1 MSVLKS
7 FSAWLISAALMMSPL
22 TTSAQQPSSIVV
34 QGTNIKH
41 VLLISVDG
49 MHALDLTNYV
59 AAHPNSNLAWLQSTG
74 VTYDNASTSDPS
86 DSFPGLAALVTGATP
101 SVAGL
106 WYDDSY
112 NRNLIAPA
120 ATNASCPGTPGTEV
134 LFTEAIDI
142 DMTRLDGGGGIDP
155 NQLVRDPN
163 TCAPI
168 YPHQYLRV
176 NTIFNVAKNARM
188 YTAWSDKHRAYEWVK
203 GPTDDGVID
212 LFTPEV
218 NSYAINLPGI
228 TTPTFGSC
236 NPLPDTPSTGDDW
249 TKSTKNIQCYD
260 QIKVN
265 ATLNQIDGKTSDGT
279 KTAPVPAIFGMNF
292 QSVSVGQKLKSGG
305 YTDPVGTPSARLAQ
319 DLDFVDASLGAMIAE
334 INKQGLWPNTMIIVA
349 AKHGQS
355 AVQRSKLTA
364 IDSALIA
371 PIVGS
376 SYAFDISDDASL
388 IWLNDQ
394 TQTATAVANL
404 ATRANMAT
412 LGIQEIFAG
421 PSLKTKFGDPT
432 KDDHIPDI
440 LVKVNTG
447 VVFTTGSKIAEHGG
461 DNEDDVHTLLIVA
474 RKGTRAV
481 KTKTPV
487 TNFQVAPSIIK
498 VLGLNLNNLDAY
510 RIQNVQP
517 LPLAP
522 LQ

>member
-1 MSVLKS
+1 MSVLKPL
-7 FSAWLISAALMMSPL
+7 SAWLAAAAMLISPL
-22 TTSAQQPSSIVV
+22 TTVAQPHSNITI
-34 QGTNIKH
+34 QGSNVKH

-59 AAHPNSNLAWLQSTG
+59 ATHPTSTLAYLQSTG

-112 NRNLIAPA
+112 NRNLTQPA
-120 ATNASCPGTPGTEV
+120 AVGSCTGKGTEV

-142 DMTRLDGGGGIDP
+142 DQTRLDGGGGIDP
-155 NQLVRDPN
+155 NKLVRDPN
-163 TCAPI
+163 TCAVI

-176 NTIFNVAKNARM
+176 NTIFNVAKNAGM
-188 YTAWSDKHRAYEWVK
+188 YTAWSDKHRAYEWVG
-203 GPTDDGVID
+203 GPTADGVKD

-218 NSYAINLPGI
+218 NSLAINLPGI
-228 TTPTFGSC
+228 VTPTFGSC
-236 NPLPDTPSTGDDW
+236 NPLPDIPAMGDDW

-260 QIKVN
+260 QLKVN
-265 ATLNQIDGKTSDGT
+265 AIINEIDGKTSDGT

-305 YTDPVGTPSARLAQ
+305 YTDVVGTPSPRLEEDFDFI
-319 DLDFVDASLGAMIAE
+319 DLSLRAMVTE
-334 INKQGLWPNTMIIVA
+334 IQNKGLWQNTMIIVA

-355 AVQRSKLTA
+355 PIQRSKLTP
-364 IDSALIA
+364 IDSAKIA

-394 TQTATAVANL
+394 SQTANVVATL
-404 ATRANMAT
+404 SIPANEAT
-412 LGIQEIFAG
+412 LGVQEIFALN
-421 PSLKTKFGDPT
+421 SLKTKFGDPT

-440 LVKVNTG
+440 LLKVNTG

-461 DNEDDVHTLLIVA
+461 DNEDDVHTVLLVA
-474 RKGTRAV
+474 RKGTMPIE
-481 KTKTPV
+481 TKLPV
-487 TNFQVAPSIIK
+487 TNYQVAPSIVK

-510 RIQNVQP
+510 KIQNVQP

>member
-7 FSAWLISAALMMSPL
+7 LTATVAAAAMLVSPL
-22 TTSAQQPSSIVV
+22 ITAAQQRSSGII

-59 AAHPNSNLAWLQSTG
+59 ASHPNSALAYLKSTG

-101 SVAGL
+101 SVGGL
-106 WYDDSY
+106 WYDDTY

-120 ATNASCPGTPGTEV
+120 SSGLQCPGTAGTEV
-134 LFTEAIDI
+134 NLSEF
-142 DMTRLDGGGGIDP
+142 LDFDSSKLDAGGGINP
-155 NQLVRDPN
+155 ANLPRDPN
-163 TCAPI
+163 TCAAI
-168 YPHQYLRV
+168 YPHQYIRV
-176 NTIFNVAKNARM
+176 NTIFNVAKNAGM
-188 YTAWSDKHRAYEWVK
+188 YTAWTDKHPAYEWVK
-203 GPTDDGVID
+203 GPTADGVND
-212 LFTPEV
+212 FFAPEV
-218 NSYAINLPGI
+218 NSLAINLPGI
-228 TTPTFGSC
+228 TTPTFGTC

-265 ATLNQIDGKTSDGT
+265 ATLNQIDGKTSDGS
-279 KTAPVPAIFGMNF
+279 KSAPVPAIFGMNF
-292 QSVSVGQKLKSGG
+292 QAVSVGQKLKSGG
-305 YTDPVGTPSARLAQ
+305 YTDALGTPSARLAE
-319 DLDFVDASLGAMIAE
+319 DLDFVDDSLGAMINE

-355 AVQRSKLTA
+355 PIQRSKKTA
-364 IDSALIA
+364 IDPAQI
-371 PIVGS
+371 PGIVGS

-394 TQTATAVANL
+394 KQTGSVVATLSQPSNQ
-404 ATRANMAT
+404 AT
-412 LGIQEIFAG
+412 LGIQEIFALN
-421 PSLKTKFGDPT
+421 SLKTKFGDPA
-432 KDDHIPDI
+432 KDDHVPDI
-440 LVKVNTG
+440 LLKVNTG

-461 DNEDDVHTLLIVA
+461 DNEDDVHTVLIVA
-474 RKGTRAV
+474 RKGTLPIE
-481 KTKTPV
+481 TKTPV
-487 TNFQVAPSIIK
+487 TNYQVAPSIVR

-510 RIQNVQP
+510 KYQNVQP

>member
-1 MSVLKS
+1 MTIAKS
-7 FSAWLISAALMMSPL
+7 AFAWLATAAVAIAPLSA
-22 TTSAQQPSSIVV
+22 SAQQRNNAII
-34 QGTNIKH
+34 QGTNVKH

-59 AAHPNSNLAWLQSTG
+59 AAHPNSNLAWLKSTA

-101 SVAGL
+101 SLAGL

-112 NRNLIAPA
+112 NRNLIAPS
-120 ATNASCPGTPGTEV
+120 ATGAGCPGTPGTEV
-134 LFTEAIDI
+134 AFAENLDI
-142 DMTRLDGGGGIDP
+142 DQSQLNGGGGIDTA
-155 NQLVRDPN
+155 QLPRDPN
-163 TCAPI
+163 TCAVI

-176 NTIFNVAKNARM
+176 NTIFNVAKNAGL
-188 YTAWSDKHRAYEWVK
+188 YTAWTDKHQAYEWVK
-203 GPTDDGVID
+203 GPTANGVND

-218 NSYAINLPGI
+218 NSLAINLPGI
-228 TTPTFGSC
+228 ITPTFGSC
-236 NPLPDTPSTGDDW
+236 NPLPDTPSSGDDW

-265 ATLNQIDGKTSDGT
+265 STLNQIDGKTSDGT
-279 KTAPVPAIFGMNF
+279 RTAPVPAIFGMNF

-305 YTDPVGTPSARLAQ
+305 YADPVGTPSSRLAQ

-334 INKQGLWPNTMIIVA
+334 INKQGLWPSTMIVVA

-355 AVQRSKLTA
+355 PIQRSTRVA
-364 IDSALIA
+364 VDSGQIA
-371 PIVGS
+371 TIIGS

-394 TQTATAVANL
+394 SQTATAVANL
-404 ATRANMAT
+404 ATPTNMAA
-412 LGIQEIFAG
+412 LGAQEIFALG
-421 PSLKTKFGDPT
+421 SLKTKFGDPV
-432 KDDHIPDI
+432 KDDHVPDI
-440 LVKVNTG
+440 LLKVNTG
-447 VVFTTGSKIAEHGG
+447 VVFTGGSKIAEHGG
-461 DNEDDVHTLLIVA
+461 DNEDDVHTVLLVA
-474 RKGTRAV
+474 RKGTLPV
-481 KTKTPV
+481 ETKTPV
-487 TNFQVAPSIIK
+487 TNYQVAPSIIK

>member
-1 MSVLKS
+1 MSIAKS
-7 FSAWLISAALMMSPL
+7 AFAWLASAAVAIAPL
-22 TTSAQQPSSIVV
+22 TTTAQQRNNAII
-34 QGTNIKH
+34 QGANIKH

-59 AAHPNSNLAWLQSTG
+59 AAHPTSNLAWLQSTG

-176 NTIFNVAKNARM
+176 NTVFNVAKNAGM

-218 NSYAINLPGI
+218 NSLAINLPGI

-236 NPLPDTPSTGDDW
+236 NPLPDTPAQGDDW
-249 TKSTKNIQCYD
+249 TKSSKNIQCYD

-265 ATLNQIDGKTSDGT
+265 ATLNQIGGKTSDGT
-279 KTAPVPAIFGMNF
+279 KAAPVPAIFGMNF

-319 DLDFVDASLGAMIAE
+319 DLDFVDASLGAMISE

-355 AVQRSKLTA
+355 PIQRSRLTPT
-364 IDSALIA
+364 DPALI
-371 PIVGS
+371 PGIVGS

-394 TQTATAVANL
+394 SQTAAAVANL
-404 ATRANMAT
+404 ATPANMAT
-412 LGIQEIFAG
+412 LGVQEIFALN
-421 PSLKTKFGDPT
+421 SLKTKFGDPV

-440 LVKVNTG
+440 LLKVKTG

-461 DNEDDVHTLLIVA
+461 DNEDDVHTVLLVA
-474 RKGTRAV
+474 RKGTLPIE
-481 KTKTPV
+481 TKTPV
-487 TNFQVAPSIIK
+487 TNYQVAPSIVK

-510 RIQNVQP
+510 RIQKVQP